1 MTNMVIDN
9 VRVMPKGQ
17 IALPKEALA
26 SLGVDDGD
34 NVTVI
39 TEQGRIMIM
48 NSAVYSMKILQDGME
63 GESEK
68 AGFYSEE
75 DVCSFL
81 GDIRREIEGL

>member
-1 MTNMVIDN
+1 MVIDN
-9 VRVMPKGQ
+9 IRVMPKGQ

-48 NSAVYSMKILQDGME
+48 NSAVYAMRILQEGMDGE
-63 GESEK
+63 PEK
-68 AGFYSEE
+68 TGFYSED
-75 DVCSFL
+75 DVCTFL
-81 GDIRREIEGL
+81 GEIRREIEGL

>member
-1 MTNMVIDN
+1 MANMVIDS

-17 IALPKEALA
+17 INLPKEALA

-39 TEQGRIMIM
+39 SENERIVIM
-48 NSAVYSMKILQDGME
+48 NSAVYAMKILQDGME
-63 GESEK
+63 GEAEK

-75 DVCSFL
+75 DVCDFL
-81 GDIRREIEGL
+81 ADIRREVEGL